1 MRAVVCQNAE
11 LEVVDRPE
19 PEPGR
24 GQVRL
29 KVLRCGICGS
39 DLHARHGLDDWADLA
54 QQAGYD
60 RFGRS
65 HEPVVFGH
73 EFCGEVA
80 EYGPKCSGDVPTGAP
95 VVALPLI
102 RGAQGVD
109 TVGLSVHAPG
119 AYAEQLLAQESLM
132 LPVPNGL
139 APDVAALTEPMAVAW
154 HAVRRGEVGKRQVA
168 IVIGCGP
175 VGLGVILML
184 KAKGVRT
191 VVASDFSPGRRAL
204 ATACGADVVV
214 DPGEA
219 SPYAA
224 ADARGHLNDIPS
236 ALELAV
242 GTREKL
248 GRLPIGWWHVWRAAE
263 RLGAGPKHPVIFEC
277 VGVPGVIEDIIAG
290 APLFS
295 RVVVVGVCVG
305 EDRFRPAMAINKE
318 IDLRFVIGYTP
329 LEFRDTLHMLAEGDV
344 DPRPLITGEV
354 GLDGVD
360 AAFAALGDPERHAK
374 ILIDPG
380 SYATAPSAKV

>member
-1 MRAVVCQNAE
+1 VRAVVCQNAE
-11 LEVVDRPE
+11 LEVVERPE
-19 PEPGR
+19 PTPAR

-29 KVLRCGICGS
+29 SVLRCGICGS
-39 DLHARHGLDDWADLA
+39 DLHARHGIDEWADLA
-54 QQAGYD
+54 EQAGYD

-65 HEPVVFGH
+65 SQPVVFGH
-73 EFCGEVA
+73 EFSGEVA
-80 EYGPKCSGDVPTGAP
+80 EFGPGCKRAVPTGAP

-102 RGAQGVD
+102 RWAQGVD

-191 VVASDFSPGRRAL
+191 VVASDYSPGRRAL
-204 ATACGADVVV
+204 AEACGADVVV
-214 DPGEA
+214 DPA
-219 SPYAA
+219 QDSPFTAA
-224 ADARGHLNDIPS
+224 GDRGHLQDMPS

-248 GRLPIGWWHVWRAAE
+248 GRLPGWWHVWRVAE
-263 RLGAGPKHPVIFEC
+263 KLGAAPKHPVIFEC
-277 VGVPGVIEDIIAG
+277 VGVPGVIESIIDT

-305 EDRFRPAMAINKE
+305 PDRFKPAMAINKE

-329 LEFRDTLHMLAEGDV
+329 LEFRDTLHMLAEGEV
-344 DPRPLITGEV
+344 DPRRLITGEV
-354 GLDGVD
+354 GLEGVD
-360 AAFAALGDPERHAK
+360 AAFSALGDPEKHAK
-374 ILIDPG
+374 ILIDPR
-380 SYATAPSAKV
+380 SSSVEPALR